1 MLQIF
6 ETSSQFFF
14 EKKIPNKISLIKDFN
29 KIQRSPSKS
38 SVFKFLNKENLPLC
52 TTFTFHAQQGKFGL
66 FEAFF
71 KSINHIR
78 VFMYSYTE
86 MNTKYMYMTVLKKS
100 KTKSTRT
107 AKIIVINNF
116 YPFSPS
122 LLRIRNMSV
131 H

>member
-14 EKKIPNKISLIKDFN
+14 EKKTPNKISLIKDFN

-52 TTFTFHAQQGKFGL
+52 ITFTFHAQQGKFGL
-66 FEAFF
+66 FEAFL

-86 MNTKYMYMTVLKKS
+86 MNTKYMYMTVLKNPKQNVRVLQ
-100 KTKSTRT
+100 K
-107 AKIIVINNF
+107 
-116 YPFSPS
+116 
-122 LLRIRNMSV
+122 
-131 H
+131 